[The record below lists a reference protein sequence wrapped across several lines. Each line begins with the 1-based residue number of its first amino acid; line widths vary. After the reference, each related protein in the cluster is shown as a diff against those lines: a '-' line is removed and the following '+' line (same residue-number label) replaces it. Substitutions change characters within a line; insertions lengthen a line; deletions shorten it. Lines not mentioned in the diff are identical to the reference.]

1 PLPAALCDLRK
12 ESEMKILVIICA
24 LAFSVSAQAK
34 DGNDLLENCQKVL
47 DGKNGVELDEAGKIR
62 AASCISYLS
71 GFGGADSLSPLK
83 HKGRRMFCIP
93 KDVSLTDAADLTVKW
108 MLSNKDKLHFPSHQ
122 VLAMANIVNFP
133 CRA

>member
-1 PLPAALCDLRK
+1 VRFKEGVSIEKSGNNLRYF
-12 ESEMKILVIICA
+12 
-24 LAFSVSAQAK
+24 FSASVQAK
-34 DGNDLLENCQKVL
+34 DGVDLFESCQKVV
-47 DGKNGVELDEAGKIR
+47 DGKNGVELDEDGRIR

-93 KDVSLTDAADLTVKW
+93 KDVSLTQVAEVTVKW
-108 MLSNKDKLHFPSHQ
+108 MLNNKDKLHFPRHQ

-133 CRA
+133 CGDISNR